1 MSKIA
6 RIKDKLVINK
16 EIGIPYYYQLKQ
28 FIINEIESNRWKS
41 GQQILPEMKICEILG
56 ISRTVVRQAIQELVN
71 EGYIIKKKAKGTFVA
86 EPKINENLVQ
96 RLMGFYEDMTARGFK
111 VKNDILKQEVIEAPK
126 KIANFLNLRKNE
138 KVTVI
143 SRLRRLNNEPVVL
156 DTTYIPYKMCPDLL
170 DEDMTNKS
178 LYEFL
183 EGKHKFEIDR
193 GRRFIEAVIADGRE
207 AKLLNIKKGSPLV
220 LIESISYLKDGRAI
234 EYYHAV
240 HRGDRSRFVVEL
252 RRTKSF
258 VGKDELFS
266 RTFSS
271 GIQIKT
277 EKIK

>member
-6 RIKDKLVINK
+6 RIKDNLVINK

-28 FIINEIESNRWKS
+28 FIIKEIESKRWKS
-41 GQQILPEMKICEILG
+41 GQQILPEMKICEKLD
-56 ISRTVVRQAIQELVN
+56 ISRTVVRQTIQELVN
-71 EGYIIKKKAKGTFVA
+71 EGYLIKKKAKGTFVA
-86 EPKINENLVQ
+86 EPKINENLIQ

-111 VKNDILKQEVIEAPK
+111 IKNDILKQELIEAPE
-126 KIANFLNLRKNE
+126 KIANLLNLKENE
-138 KVTVI
+138 KVI
-143 SRLRRLNNEPVVL
+143 IINRLRRLNSEPIVL
-156 DTTYIPYKMCPDLL
+156 VATYIPYKMCPDLL
-170 DEDMTNKS
+170 DEDMTDKS

-183 EGKHKFEIDR
+183 EGKYKFVIDR
-193 GRRFIEAVIADGRE
+193 GRRFIEAVMADERE
-207 AKLLNIKKGSPLV
+207 AKLLNIKKGSSLV

-258 VGKDELFS
+258 GGKDKLFS

-271 GIQIKT
+271 GMQIKT
-277 EKIK
+277 KKIK

>member
-6 RIKDKLVINK
+6 RIKDNLVINK

-28 FIINEIESNRWKS
+28 FIIKEIESNRWKS
-41 GQQILPEMKICEILG
+41 GQQILPEMKICEKLD
-56 ISRTVVRQAIQELVN
+56 ISRTVVRQTIQELVN
-71 EGYIIKKKAKGTFVA
+71 EGYLIKKKAKSAFIA

-111 VKNDILKQEVIEAPK
+111 IKNDILKQELIKAPE
-126 KIANFLNLRKNE
+126 KIANLLNLKENE
-138 KVTVI
+138 KVI
-143 SRLRRLNNEPVVL
+143 IINRLRRLNSEPIVL
-156 DTTYIPYKMCPDLL
+156 VATYIPYKMCPDLL
-170 DEDMTNKS
+170 DEDMTDKS

-183 EGKHKFEIDR
+183 EGKYKFVIDR
-193 GRRFIEAVIADGRE
+193 GRRFIEAVMADERE

-258 VGKDELFS
+258 GGEDERFP

-271 GIQIKT
+271 GMQIKT
-277 EKIK
+277 KKIK

>member
-138 KVTVI
+138 KVIVI